1 MMVRKPLRRITPARS
16 MVAGLVVMVA
26 GLGNAAAVDS
36 TRAQAVHSFLTSN
49 MPLCFE
55 VNRGQVDGSARFM
68 ARGAAYQFLISP
80 TEAVVT
86 LRKHENS
93 NTSSERIAVEV
104 PAASATQFRS
114 VRLQFVG
121 ANPQAI
127 VSGEKEM
134 KARVNY
140 FIGNDPSKWQAGV
153 SLFERVRVED
163 IYPGI
168 AVVHYGNQ
176 KELEYDFIIAP
187 HADPSHITVRFTGAD
202 RVGVSGSGELV
213 LTLGDEEIRQPKPK
227 IYQTVQ
233 GMRKEI
239 EGGYYLADDRTMK
252 FRVGEYDQS
261 LALTIDPV
269 LSYSTFIGGAK
280 EDIGWA
286 VVVDASG
293 DLYLSGE
300 TRSPQFY
307 ASAAS
312 FQTNLAGTTDNH
324 GDAFIMKVDNSV
336 TQLRYFTYLGG
347 KTADSALALAVD
359 GAGSAYLAGYTD
371 STNFPVRSEVFANL
385 SGQANVFTGIKPVD
399 AFVAKLDPSGSN
411 LLFSTYIGGGAID
424 AAYGIALDSQTN
436 VYVTGYTLST
446 NFPTRNTIRTN
457 QSGNGDVFIA
467 KLDIANTN
475 LIYSAL
481 FGGTNQDVGADIATD
496 ATGKVFVTGYTSSTN
511 FPVNNAV
518 QSLLNNTTNAS
529 TAFDAFALCL
539 DPALDSLVYSTFIGG
554 TNDDFGFRLALD
566 NAQGV
571 YVTGATKSPDF
582 VRSSTNL
589 PSGVASNGI
598 VADVMVVKLESTGA
612 RSYSAMFGGAGR
624 DEGWDI
630 AVDSSGSAW
639 VVGLTAS
646 TRFPTNAANSLLRGT
661 NSGGLDVFVSKLN
674 PAGTALDFSAYFGGS
689 KDDMGYGITLD
700 PAGNA
705 YVVGETSSLNF
716 PTNDPGQFSL
726 AGKNDAFV
734 FKILQEPTIGISTS
748 SSNIVVSWLGFSPE
762 LVLQSSTNLL
772 VSNSWVNVTASRS
785 FTNSQHSVILG
796 ATNSPNFFRLQI
808 PQ

>member
-1 MMVRKPLRRITPARS
+1 MTVRKAIRSIALVRS

-26 GLGNAAAVDS
+26 GLSNATAVDS
-36 TRAQAVHSFLTSN
+36 TRAQSMHSSLAPD

-55 VNRGQVDGSARFM
+55 VNRGQVDGGTRFM

-93 NTSSERIAVEV
+93 NTASERIAVEV

-121 ANPQAI
+121 ANPQAV

-134 KARVNY
+134 AARVNY

-163 IYPGI
+163 VYPGI

-176 KELEYDFIIAP
+176 KELEYDFIISP
-187 HADPSHITVRFTGAD
+187 HADPSDIKVRFTGAD
-202 RVGVSGSGELV
+202 SVRVNQDGELV
-213 LTLGDEEIRQPKPK
+213 LKLGDEEIRQPKPR
-227 IYQTVQ
+227 IYQTVR

-239 EGGYYLADDRTMK
+239 EGGYDLADDRTMK

-261 LALTIDPV
+261 LPLTIDPV
-269 LSYSTFIGGAK
+269 LSYSTFFGGAQM
-280 EDIGWA
+280 DIGWA
-286 VVVDASG
+286 VAVDANG
-293 DLYLSGE
+293 DIYLAGE
-300 TRSPQFY
+300 TMSSQVIPDL
-307 ASAAS
+307 AA
-312 FQTNLAGTTDNH
+312 FQTNLAGSTTLH
-324 GDAFIMKVDNSV
+324 GDVFIAKLINSFR
-336 TQLRYFTYLGG
+336 QYHYFSYLGG

-359 GAGSAYLAGYTD
+359 GAGNAYVAGYTD
-371 STNFPVRSEVFANL
+371 STNFPMRSAVFTNL

-411 LLFSTYIGGGAID
+411 LLFSTYLGGGAID
-424 AAYGIALDSQTN
+424 AAYGIALDAQTN

-446 NFPTRNTIRTN
+446 NFPTRNTARTN
-457 QSGNGDVFIA
+457 QNGNGDVFIA
-467 KLDIANTN
+467 KFDIANTN

-481 FGGTNQDVGADIATD
+481 FGGTNQDVGADIAAD
-496 ATGKVFVTGYTSSTN
+496 AAGNVFVTGYTSSTN
-511 FPVNNAV
+511 FPVTNAV
-518 QSLLNNTTNAS
+518 QSFLNNNTNAS
-529 TAFDAFALCL
+529 TAFDAFALRL
-539 DPALDSLVYSTFIGG
+539 DPTLDSLVYSTFIGG

-566 NAQGV
+566 NDQAV

-598 VADVMVVKLESTGA
+598 VADVMVVKLDSAGV
-612 RSYSAMFGGAGR
+612 RSYSTMFGGAGR

-705 YVVGETSSLNF
+705 YVVGETSSSNF

-734 FKILQEPTIGISTS
+734 FKILQEPTLGISTS
-748 SSNIVVSWLGFSPE
+748 SSNIIVSWPGFSSE
-762 LVLQSSTNLL
+762 FALQSSTNLL
-772 VSNSWVNVTASRS
+772 VSNSWVNVTTARS
-785 FTNSQHSVILG
+785 FTNSQHSVTLR
-796 ATNSPNFFRLQI
+796 ATNSPNFFRLRM
-808 PQ
+808 P